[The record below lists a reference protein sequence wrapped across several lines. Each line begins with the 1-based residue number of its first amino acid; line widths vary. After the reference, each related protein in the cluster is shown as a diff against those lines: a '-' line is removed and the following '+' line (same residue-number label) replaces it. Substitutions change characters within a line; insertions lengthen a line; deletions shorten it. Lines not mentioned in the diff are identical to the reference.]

1 MKAVIMA
8 GGEGT
13 RLRPLTCNRP
23 KPMVP
28 VANKPMMEHIVELLK
43 KHGIS
48 DIAVTLLYMPEAIK
62 EYFGDGKEFGVNM
75 KYYVE
80 TVPLGTAGSVK
91 NAEEFLND
99 TFIVI
104 SGDALTD
111 ANLENALK
119 FHFNKGSIATLLVKK
134 VDVPLEYGIV
144 VTNDEGRITRFLEKP
159 SWGEVFSDTVNTGIY
174 ILSPV
179 VLSYFNKNE
188 MFDFSKDLFPILLRK
203 DLPMYGYIIEDYWCD
218 IGDPGVY
225 IQSHIDIMDGKVNI
239 NIPGSK

>member
-99 TFIVI
+99 TIIVI

-119 FHFNKGSIATLLVKK
+119 FHLIRFNTTLLLK
-134 VDVPLEYGIV
+134 VDVPLEY
-144 VTNDEGRITRFLEKP
+144 
-159 SWGEVFSDTVNTGIY
+159 
-174 ILSPV
+174 
-179 VLSYFNKNE
+179 
-188 MFDFSKDLFPILLRK
+188 ILL
-203 DLPMYGYIIEDYWCD
+203 
-218 IGDPGVY
+218 
-225 IQSHIDIMDGKVNI
+225 
-239 NIPGSK
+239 